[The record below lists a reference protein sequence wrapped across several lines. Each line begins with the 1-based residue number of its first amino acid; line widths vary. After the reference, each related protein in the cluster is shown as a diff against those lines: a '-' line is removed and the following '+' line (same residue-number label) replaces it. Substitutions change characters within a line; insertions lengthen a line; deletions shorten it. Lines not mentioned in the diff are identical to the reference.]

1 MSAATRFSTS
11 EKTTPVNVTWRL
23 STIDGGVVALSGYVT
38 HRYKADKVALLVSR
52 VHGVKE
58 IQNQIAVLPS
68 STFDDRLRFELA
80 KNIYGNSLFWNDAIR
95 IIPPIRIIVDNLH
108 VTLTG
113 VVFSEV
119 EKRVA
124 ADIVQQT
131 VGVLT
136 FRNNLEVES
145 EIES

>member
-1 MSAATRFSTS
+1 M
-11 EKTTPVNVTWRL
+11 
-23 STIDGGVVALSGYVT
+23 
-38 HRYKADKVALLVSR
+38 
-52 VHGVKE
+52 
-58 IQNQIAVLPS
+58 LPS

-80 KNIYGNSLFWNDAIR
+80 RNIYGNSLFWNDAIQ
-95 IIPPIRIIVDNLH
+95 IILPIRIIVDNLH

-124 ADIVQQT
+124 ADIIQQT